1 MTISTPWVSTQFG
14 WKEENRVAE
23 KVFVWGSKQLRQN
36 NMYTSEESEWT
47 QVITIQI
54 KLRLSLDH
62 TQIKVAVS
70 SNMVEFFNKNLVLTQ
85 VDII

>member
-1 MTISTPWVSTQFG
+1 MGGKAS
-14 WKEENRVAE
+14 
-23 KVFVWGSKQLRQN
+23 VWGSKQLRQN
-36 NMYTSEESEWT
+36 YMCTGEESEWE

-54 KLRLSLDH
+54 KLRLSLDY

-70 SNMVEFFNKNLVLTQ
+70 ANMVEFFNKNLVLTE